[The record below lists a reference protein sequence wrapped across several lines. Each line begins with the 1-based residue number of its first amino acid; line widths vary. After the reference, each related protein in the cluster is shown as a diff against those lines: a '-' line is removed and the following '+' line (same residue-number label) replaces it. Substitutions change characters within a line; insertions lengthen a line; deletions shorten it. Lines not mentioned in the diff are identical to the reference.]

1 MDNFFNTSIY
11 NIMIQAVNI
20 LAMLFQGYCLQ
31 NLYGSFLESRLKS
44 RRQTGCIIIVGW
56 VLLKLILSYFFP
68 SNYDSVKTFAK
79 LIFLMGVLI
88 AVAVFLYQGAV
99 ALKLYLSVTFMAF
112 AEISFFLAYMILILG
127 NHIFSFWSWCINQGY
142 IISPVLAQTVFEI
155 TSFVLQVLVYVAFS
169 VLTYFL
175 IIILK
180 NKYQKKNYI
189 MQKTELMF
197 ILTSSMTGLLLC
209 IFLRMIIV
217 TVEQGIPV
225 LLYDRY
231 PLLVVVIPA
240 VLTLSL
246 LSILY
251 GVKLF
256 QDMVVLNQE
265 KQRRVIMEQQIKGLQ
280 NHVNEME
287 RVYSGIRG
295 MRHDIKNQ
303 MAVVMQLVE
312 QIKNKEDISTE
323 WNRYLLELNRSI
335 DRLELQFRTGNV
347 VADAIL
353 NMKFHEA
360 KSKMENIR
368 IEVDNL
374 IFPKDLKIESY
385 DLAVILC
392 NALDNAI
399 EACEKMSFD
408 EERFL
413 CASSFQNGKMFFLKF
428 ENSFSGKIK
437 IEKGAEF
444 PTTGKKDKELH
455 GIGFYNMKLSVQK
468 YYGALDWEIEGE
480 VFQLTVMMQNKEATT
495 ELK

>member
-79 LIFLMGVLI
+79 LVFLMGVLI
-88 AVAVFLYQGAV
+88 AVAIFLYQGAV

-197 ILTSSMTGLLLC
+197 ILTPSMTGLLLC
-209 IFLRMIIV
+209 IFLRIIIV

-280 NHVNEME
+280 NHVTEME

>member
-31 NLYGSFLESRLKS
+31 NLYGSFLERRLKS

-79 LIFLMGVLI
+79 LVFLMGVLI

-142 IISPVLAQTVFEI
+142 ITSPVLAQTVFEI

-197 ILTSSMTGLLLC
+197 ILTPSMTGLLLC

>member
-197 ILTSSMTGLLLC
+197 ILTPSMTGLLLC

-251 GVKLF
+251 GVKRF

-444 PTTGKKDKELH
+444 PTTGKKNKELH

>member
-1 MDNFFNTSIY
+1 M
-11 NIMIQAVNI
+11 
-20 LAMLFQGYCLQ
+20 
-31 NLYGSFLESRLKS
+31 
-44 RRQTGCIIIVGW
+44 
-56 VLLKLILSYFFP
+56 LKLILSYFFP

-79 LIFLMGVLI
+79 LVFLMGVLI

-142 IISPVLAQTVFEI
+142 ITSPVLAQTVFEI

-197 ILTSSMTGLLLC
+197 ILTPSMTGLLLC

-312 QIKNKEDISTE
+312 QINNKEDISTE

-368 IEVDNL
+368 IQVDNL

>member
-1 MDNFFNTSIY
+1 M
-11 NIMIQAVNI
+11 
-20 LAMLFQGYCLQ
+20 
-31 NLYGSFLESRLKS
+31 
-44 RRQTGCIIIVGW
+44 
-56 VLLKLILSYFFP
+56 LKLILSYFFP

-79 LIFLMGVLI
+79 LVFLMGVLI

-142 IISPVLAQTVFEI
+142 ITSPVLAQTVFEI

-197 ILTSSMTGLLLC
+197 ILTPSMTGLLLC

-353 NMKFHEA
+353 NMK
-360 KSKMENIR
+360 R
-368 IEVDNL
+368 
-374 IFPKDLKIESY
+374 
-385 DLAVILC
+385 
-392 NALDNAI
+392 
-399 EACEKMSFD
+399 
-408 EERFL
+408 
-413 CASSFQNGKMFFLKF
+413 
-428 ENSFSGKIK
+428 SGWHRM
-437 IEKGAEF
+437 
-444 PTTGKKDKELH
+444 P
-455 GIGFYNMKLSVQK
+455 
-468 YYGALDWEIEGE
+468 
-480 VFQLTVMMQNKEATT
+480 
-495 ELK
+495 

>member
-1 MDNFFNTSIY
+1 MDNFFNTNIY

-31 NLYGSFLESRLKS
+31 NLYGSFLERRLKS

-79 LIFLMGVLI
+79 LVFLMGVLI

-142 IISPVLAQTVFEI
+142 ITSPVLAQTVFEI

-197 ILTSSMTGLLLC
+197 ILTPSMTGLLLC

>member
-31 NLYGSFLESRLKS
+31 DLYGSFLESRLKS

-79 LIFLMGVLI
+79 LVFLMGVLI
-88 AVAVFLYQGAV
+88 AVAIFLYQGAV

-197 ILTSSMTGLLLC
+197 ILTPSMTGLLLC

-280 NHVNEME
+280 NHVTEME

>member
-197 ILTSSMTGLLLC
+197 ILTPSMTGLLLC

-444 PTTGKKDKELH
+444 PTTGKKNKELH

-468 YYGALDWEIEGE
+468 YYGALDWVIEGE

>member
-99 ALKLYLSVTFMAF
+99 ALKMYLSVTFMAF

-197 ILTSSMTGLLLC
+197 ILTPSMTGLLLC

-444 PTTGKKDKELH
+444 PTTGKKNKELH

>member
-1 MDNFFNTSIY
+1 MDNFFNTNIY

-44 RRQTGCIIIVGW
+44 RRQTGCIIIIGW

-79 LIFLMGVLI
+79 LVFLMGVLI

-197 ILTSSMTGLLLC
+197 ILTPSMTGLLLC

>member
-1 MDNFFNTSIY
+1 
-11 NIMIQAVNI
+11 MIQAVNI

-31 NLYGSFLESRLKS
+31 NLYGSFLERRLKS

-79 LIFLMGVLI
+79 LVFLMGVLI

-142 IISPVLAQTVFEI
+142 ITSPVLAQTVFEI

-197 ILTSSMTGLLLC
+197 ILTPSMTGLLLC

>member
-1 MDNFFNTSIY
+1 
-11 NIMIQAVNI
+11 MIQAVNI

-197 ILTSSMTGLLLC
+197 ILTPSMTGLLLC

-444 PTTGKKDKELH
+444 PTTGKKNKELH

>member
-1 MDNFFNTSIY
+1 MDNFFNTNIY

-44 RRQTGCIIIVGW
+44 RRQTGCIIIIGW

-79 LIFLMGVLI
+79 LVFLMGVLI
-88 AVAVFLYQGAV
+88 AVAIFLYQGAV

-197 ILTSSMTGLLLC
+197 ILTPSMTGLLLC

>member
-197 ILTSSMTGLLLC
+197 ILTPSMTGLLLC

-280 NHVNEME
+280 NHVTEME

-408 EERFL
+408 KERFL

>member
-44 RRQTGCIIIVGW
+44 RRQTGCIIIIGW

-79 LIFLMGVLI
+79 LVFLMGVLI
-88 AVAVFLYQGAV
+88 AVAIFLYQGAV

-197 ILTSSMTGLLLC
+197 ILTPSMTGLLLC

>member
-31 NLYGSFLESRLKS
+31 NLYGSFLERRLKS

-79 LIFLMGVLI
+79 LVFLMGVLI

-142 IISPVLAQTVFEI
+142 ITSPVLAQTVFEI

-189 MQKTELMF
+189 MQKIELMF
-197 ILTSSMTGLLLC
+197 ILTPSMTGLLLC

>member
-1 MDNFFNTSIY
+1 MDNLLNTNIY
-11 NIMIQAVNI
+11 NIMIQTVNI

-31 NLYGSFLESRLKS
+31 SLYGNFLESKLKS
-44 RRQTGCIIIVGW
+44 RQKTGCIITVGW
-56 VLLKLILSYFFP
+56 ALLKLILSYFFP

-79 LIFLMGVLI
+79 LVFLMEILI
-88 AVAVFLYQGAV
+88 LAAVFLYQGTMV
-99 ALKLYLSVTFMAF
+99 LKLYLSVTFMAF
-112 AEISFFLAYMILILG
+112 SEISFFLAYMILILG
-127 NHIFSFWSWCINQGY
+127 NRIFSFWTWCINKGY
-142 IISPVLAQTVFEI
+142 IISLSSAETVFQM
-155 TSFVLQVLVYVAFS
+155 TSFMLQTFVYLGFSILTSFLV
-169 VLTYFL
+169 T
-175 IIILK
+175 ILK
-180 NKYQKKNYI
+180 KKYQKKDYI

-197 ILTSSMTGLLLC
+197 ILTPSMTGLLIC

-231 PLLVVVIPA
+231 PLLVIVIPA
-240 VLTLSL
+240 VLILSL

-256 QDMVVLNQE
+256 QDMIVLNQE
-265 KQRRVIMEQQIKGLQ
+265 RQRRVIMEQQIKGLQ

-295 MRHDIKNQ
+295 MKHDIKNQ
-303 MAVVMQLVE
+303 ISVVMQFVG
-312 QIKNKEDISTE
+312 QMKNKEDIGTE
-323 WNRYLLELNRSI
+323 WSEYLLELNRSI
-335 DRLELQFRTGNV
+335 DKLEFQFRTGNA

-360 KSKMENIR
+360 KSKMQNIR

-374 IFPKDLKIESY
+374 IFPKDLRIESY

-399 EACEKMSFD
+399 EACEKMSVD
-408 EERFL
+408 AERFIY
-413 CASSFQNGKMFFLKF
+413 AESFQKGKMFFMEF
-428 ENSFSGKIK
+428 QNSFSGSIRK
-437 IEKGAEF
+437 EKDAEF
-444 PTTGKKDKELH
+444 PTTGKEDKELH

-468 YYGALDWEIEGE
+468 YCGALDWEIQGE
-480 VFQLTVMMQNKEATT
+480 VFELTIMMKNKESDGII
-495 ELK
+495 

>member
-1 MDNFFNTSIY
+1 M
-11 NIMIQAVNI
+11 
-20 LAMLFQGYCLQ
+20 
-31 NLYGSFLESRLKS
+31 
-44 RRQTGCIIIVGW
+44 
-56 VLLKLILSYFFP
+56 
-68 SNYDSVKTFAK
+68 
-79 LIFLMGVLI
+79 
-88 AVAVFLYQGAV
+88 
-99 ALKLYLSVTFMAF
+99 
-112 AEISFFLAYMILILG
+112 
-127 NHIFSFWSWCINQGY
+127 FSFWSWCINQGY

-197 ILTSSMTGLLLC
+197 ILTPSMTGLLLC

-444 PTTGKKDKELH
+444 PTTGKKNKELH

>member
-31 NLYGSFLESRLKS
+31 NLYGSFLERRLKS

-79 LIFLMGVLI
+79 LVFLMGVLI

-142 IISPVLAQTVFEI
+142 ITSPVLAQTVFEI

-197 ILTSSMTGLLLC
+197 ILTPSMTGLLLC

-368 IEVDNL
+368 IQVDNL

>member
-79 LIFLMGVLI
+79 LVFLMGVLI

-142 IISPVLAQTVFEI
+142 ITSPVLAQTVFEI

-197 ILTSSMTGLLLC
+197 ILTPSMTGLLLC

>member
-1 MDNFFNTSIY
+1 
-11 NIMIQAVNI
+11 
-20 LAMLFQGYCLQ
+20 
-31 NLYGSFLESRLKS
+31 
-44 RRQTGCIIIVGW
+44 
-56 VLLKLILSYFFP
+56 
-68 SNYDSVKTFAK
+68 
-79 LIFLMGVLI
+79 
-88 AVAVFLYQGAV
+88 
-99 ALKLYLSVTFMAF
+99 
-112 AEISFFLAYMILILG
+112 
-127 NHIFSFWSWCINQGY
+127 
-142 IISPVLAQTVFEI
+142 
-155 TSFVLQVLVYVAFS
+155 
-169 VLTYFL
+169 
-175 IIILK
+175 
-180 NKYQKKNYI
+180 
-189 MQKTELMF
+189 
-197 ILTSSMTGLLLC
+197 
-209 IFLRMIIV
+209 
-217 TVEQGIPV
+217 
-225 LLYDRY
+225 
-231 PLLVVVIPA
+231 
-240 VLTLSL
+240 
-246 LSILY
+246 
-251 GVKLF
+251 
-256 QDMVVLNQE
+256 
-265 KQRRVIMEQQIKGLQ
+265 MEQQIKGLQ
-280 NHVNEME
+280 NHVTEME

>member
-79 LIFLMGVLI
+79 LVFLMGVLI
-88 AVAVFLYQGAV
+88 AVAIFLYQGAV

-197 ILTSSMTGLLLC
+197 ILTPSMTGLLLC

-280 NHVNEME
+280 NHVTEME

>member
-1 MDNFFNTSIY
+1 
-11 NIMIQAVNI
+11 MIQAVNI

-31 NLYGSFLESRLKS
+31 NLYGSFLERRLKS

-79 LIFLMGVLI
+79 LVFLMGVLI

-142 IISPVLAQTVFEI
+142 ITSPVLAQTVFEI

-197 ILTSSMTGLLLC
+197 ILTPSMTGLLLC

-368 IEVDNL
+368 IQVDNL

>member
-127 NHIFSFWSWCINQGY
+127 NHLFSFWSWCINQGY

-197 ILTSSMTGLLLC
+197 ILTPSMTGLLLC

-444 PTTGKKDKELH
+444 PTTGKKNKELH

>member
-180 NKYQKKNYI
+180 NKLYYAEDRTDVYSDSKHDR
-189 MQKTELMF
+189 
-197 ILTSSMTGLLLC
+197 TSSLYLSAYDYCNCGAGDTG
-209 IFLRMIIV
+209 
-217 TVEQGIPV
+217 
-225 LLYDRY
+225 
-231 PLLVVVIPA
+231 
-240 VLTLSL
+240 
-246 LSILY
+246 
-251 GVKLF
+251 
-256 QDMVVLNQE
+256 
-265 KQRRVIMEQQIKGLQ
+265 
-280 NHVNEME
+280 
-287 RVYSGIRG
+287 
-295 MRHDIKNQ
+295 
-303 MAVVMQLVE
+303 
-312 QIKNKEDISTE
+312 
-323 WNRYLLELNRSI
+323 
-335 DRLELQFRTGNV
+335 
-347 VADAIL
+347 
-353 NMKFHEA
+353 
-360 KSKMENIR
+360 
-368 IEVDNL
+368 
-374 IFPKDLKIESY
+374 
-385 DLAVILC
+385 
-392 NALDNAI
+392 
-399 EACEKMSFD
+399 SF
-408 EERFL
+408 
-413 CASSFQNGKMFFLKF
+413 
-428 ENSFSGKIK
+428 I
-437 IEKGAEF
+437 
-444 PTTGKKDKELH
+444 
-455 GIGFYNMKLSVQK
+455 
-468 YYGALDWEIEGE
+468 
-480 VFQLTVMMQNKEATT
+480 
-495 ELK
+495 

>member
-1 MDNFFNTSIY
+1 
-11 NIMIQAVNI
+11 MIQAVNI

-79 LIFLMGVLI
+79 LVFLMGVLI
-88 AVAVFLYQGAV
+88 AVAIFLYQGAV

-197 ILTSSMTGLLLC
+197 ILTPSMTGLLLC

-280 NHVNEME
+280 NHVTEME